1 MPKQWSTKTL
11 TVLEPVSTSKMGVGL
26 FKFTDDYS
34 VFHYSKMQETI
45 PYKGQAVCRMAVFSL
60 KLLEAQGIKTHFR
73 EFHAPK
79 TIALNLVRLLYPQD
93 NEIKQGDKNY
103 LIPLQIICR
112 NQLPKNA
119 SVFRRLKS
127 GHLSLSDLGLKELP
141 KVGEFLE
148 TPIIE
153 FTTKLEEIDRFV
165 SYNEA
170 QKLAGLA
177 DSHFKQVQEVAL
189 AVNQI
194 ITAHAEKRGL
204 VHADSKIEL
213 AVDDKGDIIVV
224 DVVGT
229 GDDNRFLYQSYHL
242 SKQLMRDY
250 YLLKGLEK
258 DIQDWVQS
266 GINRSQWPKPE
277 KLPEEFLDT
286 VSLMYRSLTD
296 YWCGDKFFNTLTLDE
311 IIKKINKL
319 NLTYLS
325 QTQSARD

>member
-11 TVLEPVSTSKMGVGL
+11 TVLEPTSASKMGVGL
-26 FKFTDDYS
+26 FEFTDDYS
-34 VFHYSKMQETI
+34 VFHYSKMQDTI
-45 PYKGQAVCRMAVFSL
+45 PYKGEALCRMAVFSL
-60 KLLEAQGIKTHFR
+60 KLLEAQGIKTHLR

-103 LIPLQIICR
+103 LIPLQVICR

-119 SVFRRLKS
+119 SVFRRLAN
-127 GHLSLSDLGLKELP
+127 GHLTLSDLGLKELP
-141 KVGEFLE
+141 RVGESLQS
-148 TPIIE
+148 PIIE

-165 SYNEA
+165 SYSEA
-170 QKLAGLA
+170 QQLAGLTDA
-177 DSHFKQVQEVAL
+177 QFKEVQEVAL

-194 ITAHAEKRGL
+194 ITAHADKKGL

-213 AVDDKGDIIVV
+213 AIDDEGNIIVV
-224 DVVGT
+224 DTIGT
-229 GDDNRFLYQSYHL
+229 PDENRLLYKSCHL
-242 SKQLMRDY
+242 TKQLMRDY
-250 YLLKGLEK
+250 YLLQGLEK
-258 DIQDWVQS
+258 DVQEWS
-266 GINRSQWPKPE
+266 KAGIPRSEWPKPA

-296 YWCGDKFFNTLTLDE
+296 HWCGDDFFNTCTLDE
-311 IIKKINKL
+311 MIIKINKL

-325 QTQSARD
+325 QAKSATV